1 MSAKLKP
8 SVKEYI
14 KVNNK
19 ITNRFR
25 IKHHT
30 PSSTSTDEL
39 IKMYEGN
46 SFKRKKEII
55 KKELIKRG
63 IEWENLKKK

>member
-1 MSAKLKP
+1 
-8 SVKEYI
+8 
-14 KVNNK
+14 
-19 ITNRFR
+19 
-25 IKHHT
+25 
-30 PSSTSTDEL
+30 L